1 MKDTKEL
8 EGKWQVVEMPDL
20 VDGYLDLTP
29 DPHVY
34 LKIINS
40 KEVDGTYE
48 FGAQSDE
55 LDGQIEKTKE
65 NQLVRTF
72 TFEGEDE
79 MDPVLGF
86 GTATLIEDNTL
97 EGQVRYH
104 RSGTFRFT
112 WKRVG

>member
-1 MKDTKEL
+1 MKDIKKL

-20 VDGYLDLTP
+20 VDDYLDLTP

-34 LKIINS
+34 LKIISS

-48 FGAQSDE
+48 FGAQSGE
-55 LDGQIEKTKE
+55 LDGQIERTKE
-65 NQLVRTF
+65 NQLILTF

-79 MDPVLGF
+79 MDSVHGF
-86 GTATLIEDNTL
+86 GKATLIDDNTL
-97 EGQVRYH
+97 KGEMRYH
-104 RSGTFRFT
+104 RSDTYRFT